1 MNDTT
6 KLIISMATVGIA
18 LGGMILVTT
27 NNLRVDMREL
37 RNELRGEIV
46 EVRRDV
52 HALSDRV
59 SRLEGLMQG
68 VLASRVPAPALARAP
83 ERDEEQ

>member
-27 NNLRVDMREL
+27 NSLRVDMREL
-37 RNELRGEIV
+37 RGEIA

-52 HALSDRV
+52 RALSDRV

-68 VLASRVPAPALARAP
+68 VLASRGAAPALARAP
-83 ERDEEQ
+83 EQDEEQ